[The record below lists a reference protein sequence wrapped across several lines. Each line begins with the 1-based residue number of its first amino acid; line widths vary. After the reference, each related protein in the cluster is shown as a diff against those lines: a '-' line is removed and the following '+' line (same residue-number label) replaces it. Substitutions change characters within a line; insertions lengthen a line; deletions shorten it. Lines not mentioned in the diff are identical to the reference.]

1 MVDVSEKAVTTRT
14 AVAQGFVSMKPGVVR
29 AVRRLKNPKGNP
41 LEVARIAGI
50 AAAKR
55 TAEWIP
61 LCHPLAL
68 THIDVTARLC
78 QNGVEVRSEVTATAQ
93 TGVEMEALVAVTAAA
108 LTVYDMC
115 KALDKG
121 MEISG
126 VVLVEKTGGKSGDYF
141 RRTSVAS
148 HHGNNRKKH
157 DPEPGSM
164 SVAGGKTVKL
174 LVADDNPLVRDLVV
188 KGMEPYCEV
197 ETASD
202 GADALLKVID
212 TPPDVI
218 LCDYKMPGLDG
229 RQLFEKLHGREA
241 TRHIP
246 FLFMASR
253 ADIEERLRP
262 LVEGVEDFVTKP
274 FLVKDLVRITKKVVD
289 RLHLEKLQKRASR
302 PGVIQG
308 RLEEMSM
315 IDLMQSLEMGQ
326 KSCRLVVNHDGEQG
340 ELYFAN
346 GQCRD
351 AKIGKVEGDDAVY
364 RVVLWTAGE
373 FEIDFNAAN
382 ASTRTTTTRNTTGLL
397 MEAMRL
403 MDEASRDTVETK

>member
-1 MVDVSEKAVTTRT
+1 MS
-14 AVAQGFVSMKPGVVR
+14 
-29 AVRRLKNPKGNP
+29 
-41 LEVARIAGI
+41 
-50 AAAKR
+50 AA
-55 TAEWIP
+55 
-61 LCHPLAL
+61 
-68 THIDVTARLC
+68 
-78 QNGVEVRSEVTATAQ
+78 
-93 TGVEMEALVAVTAAA
+93 
-108 LTVYDMC
+108 
-115 KALDKG
+115 
-121 MEISG
+121 
-126 VVLVEKTGGKSGDYF
+126 GKSI
-141 RRTSVAS
+141 
-148 HHGNNRKKH
+148 
-157 DPEPGSM
+157 
-164 SVAGGKTVKL
+164 KL
-174 LVADDNPLVRDLVV
+174 LLADDNPLIRDLVC
-188 KGMEPYCEV
+188 KALEPICELV
-197 ETASD
+197 LADD

-212 TPPDVI
+212 EPPDVI

-262 LVEGVEDFVTKP
+262 LVDGVEDFVTKP
-274 FLVKDLVRITKKVVD
+274 FLVKDLVRIAKKVVD

-326 KSCRLVVNHDGEQG
+326 KSCRLIVRQNGAQC
-340 ELYFAN
+340 ELYFAS

-351 AKIGKVEGDDAVY
+351 AKIGSVEGDDAVY
-364 RVVLWTAGE
+364 KVVLWTAGE

-382 ASTRTTTTRNTTGLL
+382 ASTRTTTTRTTTGLL

-403 MDEASRDTVETK
+403 MDEASRDAVETQ